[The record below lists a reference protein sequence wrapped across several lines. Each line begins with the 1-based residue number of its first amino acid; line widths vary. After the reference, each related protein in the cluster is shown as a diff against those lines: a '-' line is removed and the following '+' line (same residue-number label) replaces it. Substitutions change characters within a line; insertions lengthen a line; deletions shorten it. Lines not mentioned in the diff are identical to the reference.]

1 MSIYKYLGGPLAK
14 KTIFNKYFNAKTS
27 KSLTKQFSGL
37 CILYDW
43 LYIDKLGLKA
53 QPQRFQAHSC
63 GNDPMRALIFG
74 PMFLGFVGSLVVAF
88 YISSFHFCRG
98 RLFMVVT
105 LFSTRL

>member
-1 MSIYKYLGGPLAK
+1 MNIFKYLGGPLAK

-27 KSLTKQFSGL
+27 KSLTRKFGGL

-53 QPQRFQAHSC
+53 QRHQFQVHSC

-74 PMFLGFVGSLVVAF
+74 PMFLGVVGSLVVALD
-88 YISSFHFCRG
+88 IMLIPFH
-98 RLFMVVT
+98 
-105 LFSTRL
+105 